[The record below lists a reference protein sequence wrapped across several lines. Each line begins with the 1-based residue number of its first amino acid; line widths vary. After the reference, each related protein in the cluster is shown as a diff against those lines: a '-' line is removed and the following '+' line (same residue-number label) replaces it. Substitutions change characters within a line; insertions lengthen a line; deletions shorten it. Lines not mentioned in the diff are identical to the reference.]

1 MKKYNKLV
9 ISPHIDDEILGCGGI
24 LDENTFIL
32 HCGVENRYINGDM
45 SISVVTR
52 ISELEKVSDFLKFD
66 FKLLDNKVNSYKLN
80 DLIGEFEKNI
90 NQIKQEQVYIPYP
103 SYNQDHRIVY
113 EAALVA
119 LRPHDINFFVKKI
132 LVYEQPHVYLWDKTH
147 NINGTFIPNYFVPIN
162 VDKKIKAYEYMK
174 TQVRNFRSP
183 EQIKSMATLRGAQSN
198 SSYSEAFQI
207 LRWVE

>member
-24 LDENTFIL
+24 LDENAFVL

-90 NQIKQEQVYIPYP
+90 NQIKPEQVYIPYP
-103 SYNQDHRIVY
+103 SYNQDHRTVY

-183 EQIKSMATLRGAQSN
+183 DQIKSMATLRGAQSN
-198 SSYSEAFQI
+198 
-207 LRWVE
+207 